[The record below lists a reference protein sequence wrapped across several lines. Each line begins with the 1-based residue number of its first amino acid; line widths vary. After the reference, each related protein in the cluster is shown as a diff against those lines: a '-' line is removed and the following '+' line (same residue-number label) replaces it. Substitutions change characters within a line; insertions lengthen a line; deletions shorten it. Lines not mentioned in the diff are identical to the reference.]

1 MRSCSGGLG
10 WLGFLGRLGL
20 LLLLPVVGGCGS
32 SQAKVSGQV
41 LYNGAPLP
49 GGRLTFQPM
58 SPDQNAVSVEID
70 EQGNYQ
76 VVLPV
81 GMVQVSVDNR
91 ELEPSDPQSA
101 GLPQQLPPDIKPDAL
116 KVLSRPQAGISQR
129 GPQEN
134 APDKLAGKYLQIP
147 RRYYEAE
154 TSDLGF
160 MVQTGSQTHNIELG
174 K

>member
-1 MRSCSGGLG
+1 MRGYARGFG
-10 WLGFLGRLGL
+10 WLGFLGRMGL
-20 LLLLPVVGGCGS
+20 LLLLPVVSGCGS

-41 LYNGAPLP
+41 LHNGAPLP

-58 SPDQNAVSVEID
+58 SPEQNAVSVEID
-70 EQGNYQ
+70 EQGNYE

-81 GMVQVSVDNR
+81 GQVQVGVDNR
-91 ELEPSDPQSA
+91 ELEPSGPQSA

-116 KVLSRPQAGISQR
+116 KVLGRRQAGISQS
-129 GPQEN
+129 GPQQN
-134 APDKLAGKYLQIP
+134 APEKLAGKYVQIP
-147 RRYYEAE
+147 SKYYEPE